1 MDRKL
6 LMNTLK
12 IFLPFALLV
21 SSSAAMAQDPWPVR
35 RHNSAAAQEYL
46 LQQRGRA
53 SYYSDSFHGRK
64 TATGETFSQNKLTA
78 ASQTLPLGS
87 MVTVTNVKNGK
98 SVNVKVNDRGPYVKG
113 RIIDL
118 SKKAAEKIGITEQGV
133 APVKVEARPSSQPTD
148 ELKEAVGEQAVH
160 SARPKTD
167 LREAA
172 SDQAEL
178 SSVQ

>member
-6 LMNTLK
+6 QMNTPK
-12 IFLPFALLV
+12 ILFTLV
-21 SSSAAMAQDPWPVR
+21 LMMGSSPVMAQDPCLVR
-35 RHNSAAAQEYL
+35 QISSAAAQEDL

-78 ASQTLPLGS
+78 ASRSLPLGS

-98 SVNVKVNDRGPYVKG
+98 SVDVKVNDRGPYVKG

-118 SKKAAEKIGITEQGV
+118 SKKAAEKIGITGRGV
-133 APVKVEARPSSQPTD
+133 APVKVEARPSRQPTA
-148 ELKEAVGEQAVH
+148 ELRDAVGEQAVH
-160 SARPKTD
+160 RAGPRTD
-167 LREAA
+167 LREATG
-172 SDQAEL
+172 DQAEL
-178 SSVQ
+178 SRVQ